1 MFHIEIDSDDDLFLE
16 KTLLG
21 CIMMSY
27 LLSQFVINITTSISN
42 VFRKML
48 NNDKNNKNFG
58 Y

>member
-21 CIMMSY
+21 CIMMSH